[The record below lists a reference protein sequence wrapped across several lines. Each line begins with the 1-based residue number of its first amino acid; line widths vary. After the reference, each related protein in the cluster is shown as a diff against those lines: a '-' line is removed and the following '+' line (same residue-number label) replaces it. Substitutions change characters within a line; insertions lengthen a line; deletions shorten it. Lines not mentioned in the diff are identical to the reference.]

1 MVKFRKKAS
10 SIKMEEGDLRSGV
23 HCAGEAIALVVTPK
37 KEVELEMVSG
47 GELEWSGW
55 LDWLCWVGRSVP
67 EEGYGTGH
75 WALSLGSV
83 NPAAEFAAVS
93 LALSLGL
100 VIPAVGFVAVS
111 LPLSRIHGA

>member
-1 MVKFRKKAS
+1 MVEFRKKAS

-37 KEVELEMVSG
+37 KEVELVSG

-67 EEGYGTGH
+67 EEGGGMGH
-75 WALSLGSV
+75 WALSLGSD
-83 NPAAEFAAVS
+83 NPAAEFADVS

-100 VIPAVGFVAVS
+100 VIPAAEFAAVS
-111 LPLSRIHGA
+111 LSLSQMHGA